1 MGPRPFGKL
10 CEAACHSGTMRES
23 APGARE
29 PLPIKTQFAM
39 RSAGANSGLVR
50 KNFVVSMGGPQD
62 RRTGHQGELDSL
74 RKAGKGQQEFF
85 NVSACFHLTE
95 FGLPSAEEM
104 ESMDKFEDALA
115 SSLEGSQTA
124 HLMVILTGDSERDW
138 LWYTRGEEEA
148 MREVN
153 QALKGHNRYPVS
165 FRFRKIERGK
175 PTHSLR
181 EAVILQQVSA
191 ARSVSF
197 HGRLQK
203 P

>member
-23 APGARE
+23 APGAASRYQSKRNSRCE
-29 PLPIKTQFAM
+29 ARRKFWAGPKKF
-39 RSAGANSGLVR
+39 RSFHGRSSRSTDWSSRGAGFIEEGR
-50 KNFVVSMGGPQD
+50 Q
-62 RRTGHQGELDSL
+62 RT
-74 RKAGKGQQEFF
+74 AGVFH
-85 NVSACFHLTE
+85 VLACFHLTE

-148 MREVN
+148 M
-153 QALKGHNRYPVS
+153 
-165 FRFRKIERGK
+165 
-175 PTHSLR
+175 
-181 EAVILQQVSA
+181 
-191 ARSVSF
+191 AR
-197 HGRLQK
+197 
-203 P
+203 